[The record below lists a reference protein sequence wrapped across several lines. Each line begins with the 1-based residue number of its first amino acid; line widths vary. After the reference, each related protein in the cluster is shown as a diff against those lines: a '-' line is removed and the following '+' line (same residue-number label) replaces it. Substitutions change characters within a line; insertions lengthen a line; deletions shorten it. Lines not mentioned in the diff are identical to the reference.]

1 MSKQDEV
8 LKHFNNIST
17 KYDENN
23 EKLYWQLADKLLWN
37 IITNWIP
44 KNKKFSFLDLGGGT
58 GTWSKLI
65 LDDYPLANGIL
76 VDFSEGML
84 REARKK
90 LSKYENR
97 IKLINAD
104 INEVVIDESFDL
116 IFNIYLLPFFSNSG
130 NLTNFISK
138 YLKTKG
144 IVLSVAENYYN
155 GLALNIL
162 KGNIENIKEIEENKF
177 GKLSETVPKMKFHTI
192 EEISKIYNENNID
205 VKKVYGYPVVS
216 SIGYSESLTF
226 ENNSLSKILNWN
238 FDEIYEIE
246 LRYISKEILANRGK
260 YICVVGEKK

>member
-1 MSKQDEV
+1 
-8 LKHFNNIST
+8 
-17 KYDENN
+17 
-23 EKLYWQLADKLLWN
+23 
-37 IITNWIP
+37 
-44 KNKKFSFLDLGGGT
+44 
-58 GTWSKLI
+58 
-65 LDDYPLANGIL
+65 
-76 VDFSEGML
+76 ML

-97 IKLINAD
+97 IKIINAD

-138 YLKTKG
+138 HLKTKG

-162 KGNIENIKEIEENKF
+162 KGNIENIKEMEE
-177 GKLSETVPKMKFHTI
+177 LSETVHKLNFQTI
-192 EEISKIYNENNID
+192 EEISRGYNENNIN

-226 ENNSLSKILNWN
+226 ENNSLSKILNSN

-246 LRYISKEILANRGK
+246 LKYINKEILANRGK
-260 YICVVGEKK
+260 YICVVGEKR

>member
-1 MSKQDEV
+1 MLKQNEV

-17 KYDENN
+17 NYDENN

-37 IITNWIP
+37 IITNWLP

-65 LDDYPLANGIL
+65 LDNYPLANGIL
-76 VDFSEGML
+76 VDFSDGML
-84 REARKK
+84 QEARKK

-97 IKLINAD
+97 IKIIKAD
-104 INEVVIDESFDL
+104 INEVAIDESFDL
-116 IFNIYLLPFFSNSG
+116 IFNIYLLPFFG
-130 NLTNFISK
+130 NLEKLTSFISK
-138 YLKTKG
+138 HLKING

-162 KGNIENIKEIEENKF
+162 KGNIGNIKEMEECGL
-177 GKLSETVPKMKFHTI
+177 GKLSETVPKLKFHTI
-192 EEISKIYNENNID
+192 EEISQIYNENNID

-226 ENNSLSKILNWN
+226 ENNSLSKILNLN
-238 FDEIYEIE
+238 FDLIYEIE
-246 LRYISKEILANRGK
+246 LRYIDKEILANRGK